1 MGNANVGQRDK
12 ELAGI
17 WEPGQP
23 INTPTHFGHV
33 PFSFRKIPPRH
44 LLAVRV
50 YGCIDPKGRN
60 SNSNAERFA
69 ASLLI

>member
-33 PFSFRKIPPRH
+33 PFRVSVKFRLATFWLCECTGALTRKGGTPIQMRSD
-44 LLAVRV
+44 LLLV
-50 YGCIDPKGRN
+50 Y
-60 SNSNAERFA
+60 
-69 ASLLI
+69 